1 MNFKDCT
8 VIIWA
13 GKFEKLDLDTKAT
26 VLAKTHS
33 PNVSTTK
40 DFRATQV
47 GLPKNLEGLYTAF
60 LEKNL

>member
-40 DFRATQV
+40 DF
-47 GLPKNLEGLYTAF
+47 
-60 LEKNL
+60 